1 MDNTDFNPSLDDL
14 IILDEDFQDTTPII
28 EEELN
33 TEPSAD
39 ATSETTSDN
48 ADPVEQ
54 NPVAEEVKVEPE
66 VNDPEPENPDPNV
79 GGNPQLNDYYKFL
92 SEAGMLT
99 LPEDYN
105 FDGTEEGFLK
115 AIEESKSY
123 TQNQLLQQVWNTLP
137 QDFQLVLE
145 YGLNGGKDIEK
156 VYNTL
161 KSSLTGL
168 DNVNLEDESHQEQVM
183 REYLKKTTQYTDDKI
198 NNRIKIFKTSK
209 ILEQEAEAALSELK
223 QLDQQERQK
232 LVESQKE
239 QERVE
244 REELTKAYNSF
255 VNVASNME
263 VSDSRKQQIVDA
275 VWGQGNYGNTTQ
287 SYFNHIND
295 VIYNNPE
302 HLAQLVNIYLDYDP
316 NKGFNITGSS
326 TKKKDTEAKINLRNS
341 LTSLLN
347 PSVPRG
353 SQDPSKASTEDF
365 DLEQFNKYS
374 H

>member
-28 EEELN
+28 EEEPN
-33 TEPSAD
+33 TELSVD
-39 ATSETTSDN
+39 TTSETTPNS

-54 NPVAEEVKVEPE
+54 KPVAEEVKVEPE

-115 AIEESKSY
+115 AIEESKSH

-239 QERVE
+239 QEKIE

-255 VNVASNME
+255 LNVASNME

-326 TKKKDTEAKINLRNS
+326 SKKKDTEAKINLRNS